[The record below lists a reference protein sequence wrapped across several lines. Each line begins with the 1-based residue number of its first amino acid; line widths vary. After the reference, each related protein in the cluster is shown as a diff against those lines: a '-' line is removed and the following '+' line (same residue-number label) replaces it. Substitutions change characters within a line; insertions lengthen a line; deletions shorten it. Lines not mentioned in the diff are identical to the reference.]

1 MGLNA
6 RTAGTAHTAR
16 TAHTER
22 TKRQPARA
30 SGASFGP
37 SAAKTPTAVRPA
49 EPGSAPT
56 SLSAV
61 WPDDPNA
68 WWRRLCPVTPGLLL
82 CGDLHPDARQ
92 AALQLHEWV
101 TQGVTHILD
110 VRSEYSDERTVK
122 AWAPQLTYH
131 WLGTEDHGLR
141 QDPAWFDAGVAMAQS
156 ALQREDARL
165 VVHCHMG
172 INRGPSMALAVL
184 LAQGWDC
191 IAALD
196 AIRAARPI
204 AAVLYAADAVAWW
217 HARRGKAGRTS
228 AAADLARVQQWFASQ
243 GINPLTVARLV
254 RAVG

>member
-1 MGLNA
+1 MGLSA
-6 RTAGTAHTAR
+6 RTARTAR
-16 TAHTER
+16 TAHTA
-22 TKRQPARA
+22 RQPARA
-30 SGASFGP
+30 SGAPAGP
-37 SAAKTPTAVRPA
+37 CLSWTPTVESPVGA
-49 EPGSAPT
+49 GSAPT

-101 TQGVTHILD
+101 TQGATHILD

-131 WLGTEDHGLR
+131 WLGTEDHGQR
-141 QDPAWFDAGVAMAQS
+141 QDPAWFDAGVGLAQA
-156 ALQREDARL
+156 ALQHADARI

-184 LAQGWDC
+184 LARGWDC

-204 AAVLYAADAVAWW
+204 AAVIYAADAVAWW
-217 HARRGKAGRTS
+217 HGRQRSARS
-228 AAADLARVQQWFASQ
+228 VAAADQARVQAWFDSQ
-243 GINPLTVARLV
+243 GINLKSVARLV